1 MVYQLSEKNQIL
13 VALFA
18 IVVLCAGKLFKD
30 YLFRQG
36 YIEGLQVTT
45 ERSTQLR
52 RKHVNN
58 TGMNAA
64 AVTTATTNNT
74 VSASLDFL
82 VTLGVDMVKST
93 STSVS
98 NVLVVTCPADV
109 ATVVTLPSTLSSS
122 NVSATV
128 TGATFAAPSISG
140 RVVTFA
146 LSADGTIRSG
156 SVIKI
161 TISGISIIPSV
172 NNSATPPS
180 DNTDINFTLALKV
193 SSGGADK
200 EPSVTR
206 TVRILPA
213 LGGTSSDYVSPT
225 AATSVEIQ
233 DAINGINARLDDTGS
248 TGPSRDE
255 REYLLKARSALVTLL
270 ASTYGTVKEAG
281 QVFDSDAL
289 YEAQRTAID
298 FIKNEKERAKN
309 NAEALKQDNTN
320 KRRMAQINTYYTRNY
335 EANTEVMKNIIFVSI
350 AIIVLAV
357 LRNKELIPSSIATLG
372 VIFVLTLGGIVIGKQ
387 VIDIMWRDDH
397 DFDKYNWA
405 FNEDEVN
412 RKQLVQ
418 QNADPSNLSEMGMG
432 MAPCY
437 GPGCCDVG
445 TTWDNSAKKCIPG
458 VGRIYDSSAKWTSA
472 ANGTV
477 TISFKSKSALS
488 SSPTADKVYITLPDG
503 LFTTMSTTTAP
514 SGFSWTNPSVTA
526 PIELTV
532 TTLIAADTA
541 ITIALTGLTISTS
554 QYSISK
560 TLKVKTSKDISE
572 VPIEITD
579 IPSTIK

>member
-18 IVVLCAGKLFKD
+18 IVILCAGKLFKD

-45 ERSTQLR
+45 ETSTQLR
-52 RKHVNN
+52 RKHVNDTKLSGN
-58 TGMNAA
+58 ENITS
-64 AVTTATTNNT
+64 ATTRNT
-74 VSASLDFL
+74 VTASLDFL
-82 VTLGVDMVKST
+82 VKLGEDMVKS
-93 STSVS
+93 SSIS
-98 NVLVVTCPADV
+98 NVLVVNCPDNV
-109 ATVVTLPSTLSSS
+109 TDVVTLPVSTS
-122 NVSATV
+122 NVYASV
-128 TGATFAAPSISG
+128 TGATGATFDTPSVSG
-140 RVVTFA
+140 RVIT
-146 LSADGTIRSG
+146 LSLASDSTIKKDTL
-156 SVIKI
+156 IKI

-172 NNSATPPS
+172 NSSDIPPS
-180 DNTDINFTLALKV
+180 NNYDINFTVALKV
-193 SSGGADK
+193 SSGGATK
-200 EPSVTR
+200 ETTDR

-213 LGGTSSDYVSPT
+213 LAGTASDFVSPT
-225 AATSVEIQ
+225 AATSSEIQ
-233 DAINGINARLDDTGS
+233 EAINGINTRLADATS
-248 TGPSRDE
+248 NGPSRSE
-255 REYLLKARSALVTLL
+255 KEYLLKARSALVTLL

-477 TISFKSKSALS
+477 TISFKSKNALS

-532 TTLIAADTA
+532 TTSIAADTA